1 MMYLWSPKNQKY
13 FPEEVLTERE
23 NEYTFFLKKELL
35 ELLWNKVNMYPS
47 YLIETFYNQLIDEKL
62 KWVFN
67 LNQKV
72 KDIFNKD
79 NIVFLLNYYKNGKS
93 YYYLFVWNDLW
104 DNNNFINRYN
114 IEGKDLKNI
123 NEIIA
128 DVKDKHLLLIFKE
141 WIYTSLKALWPYWVY
156 PIEYYLRWKNE
167 MEWKEIFGKELL
179 KWPYEYISGKINENL
194 KEEIRNEWYDEFFIS
209 NKEKF
214 WRWVYERCF
223 MVKNIDENKT
233 DYIPLSKIND
243 KSLFDKIYYLFDKYM
258 YEYKELNP
266 LTTFDYEEE
275 WKNSFWINI

>member
-1 MMYLWSPKNQKY
+1 MMYLWNPKTQAY

-35 ELLWNKVNMYPS
+35 ELLWNKVNMYPL
-47 YLIETFYNQLIDEKL
+47 YLIEIFYNQLIDENL

-93 YYYLFVWNDLW
+93 FYYLFVWNDTS
-104 DNNNFINRYN
+104 DNNNFINRYK
-114 IEGKDLKNI
+114 IDEKDLKVV
-123 NEIIA
+123 NEVVWE
-128 DVKDKHLLLIFKE
+128 VKDNHLILIFKDGA
-141 WIYTSLKALWPYWVY
+141 YTSLKAFWPYWVY

-167 MEWKEIFGKELL
+167 MEWKEIFGSELL
-179 KWPYEYISGKINENL
+179 RWPYDYIEKKINDNIREDL
-194 KEEIRNEWYDEFFIS
+194 KKEWYDEFFIS

-214 WRWVYERCF
+214 WRWVYEKSF
-223 MVKNIDENKT
+223 IVKKIDDVNNE
-233 DYIPLSKIND
+233 YIPISKISD
-243 KSLFDKIYYLFDKYM
+243 KSIFYRIYYLFDKYI